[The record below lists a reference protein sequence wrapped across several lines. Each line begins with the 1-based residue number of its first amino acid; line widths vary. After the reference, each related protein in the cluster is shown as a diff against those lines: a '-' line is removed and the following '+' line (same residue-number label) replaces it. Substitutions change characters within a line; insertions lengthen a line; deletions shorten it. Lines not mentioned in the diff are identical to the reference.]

1 MHLLHPQRNCDPGN
15 DTQYMC
21 KDTKCTI
28 TITDEERKGSFFLY
42 VCGDYIGG
50 ILQTTAGTIVSIRQF
65 CASLYSCSDPVNC
78 WMKDIN
84 TGGAAGHMPA
94 GQSNLVHGTGVK
106 AVSIMPGC
114 EMTGEK

>member
-1 MHLLHPQRNCDPGN
+1 MPMHLLHPQRNCDPGN
-15 DTQYMC
+15 NIQYMC
-21 KDTKCTI
+21 NNTKCTI

-42 VCGDYIGG
+42 ICGDYIGG

-78 WMKDIN
+78 WTKDIR
-84 TGGAAGHMPA
+84 TDGAAGL
-94 GQSNLVHGTGVK
+94 GTLVLGTRVK

-114 EMTGEK
+114 EMTGDK